1 MATALITGAGGFTG
15 YHLIRELAAHGY
27 EPVGMGRGPCPSAL
41 SGIRYEQIDLLD
53 ADRLGGLIRAI
64 RPSAVFHLAGMSH
77 VTQGTPEAVY
87 TANIVASRNLLAALA
102 DGDAAPDFVLLASTA
117 NLYGNKGGTLDEST
131 PPEPLNDYAVS
142 KLAMEYMAAIWKGR
156 LPLTVVRP
164 FNYTGAGQS
173 EAFLIPKLVRHFK
186 ERLPVIELG
195 NTHVV
200 RDFSDVRDVVS
211 LYVRLAEVRAPWGPY
226 NVCSGTGHALSGIL
240 HMLTELTGHELEVR
254 VNPAFVRRN
263 EVHTLIGSRARLES
277 RTGPFEPI
285 PLRETLRWMLEA

>member
-53 ADRLGGLIRAI
+53 ADRLGGLIRTI

-226 NVCSGTGHALSGIL
+226 NVCSGTGHALNGIL

>member
-15 YHLIRELAAHGY
+15 YYLIRELAAKGY
-27 EPVGMGRGPCPSAL
+27 EPVGMGRGPRPSAL
-41 SGIRYEQIDLLD
+41 PGIRYEQVDMLD
-53 ADRLGGLIRAI
+53 ADRLENVIRAL

-77 VTQGTPEAVY
+77 VTQGTPEAMYRINV
-87 TANIVASRNLLAALA
+87 VASRNLLAALA
-102 DGDAAPDFVLLASTA
+102 AGDAAPDFVLLASTA
-117 NLYGNKGGTLDEST
+117 NLYGNAAGTVDEET
-131 PPEPLNDYAVS
+131 PPAPLNDYAVS
-142 KLAMEYMAAIWKGR
+142 KLAMEYMASIWKGR

-211 LYVRLAEVRAPWGPY
+211 IYARLAEARAPWGPF
-226 NVCSGTGHALSGIL
+226 NVCSGEGRALADIL
-240 HMLTELTGHELEVR
+240 RTLADLTGHEPDIR

-277 RTGPFEPI
+277 RIGPFDVI
-285 PLRETLRWMLEA
+285 PFKETLRWMLEA

>member
-15 YHLIRELAAHGY
+15 YHLIRELADHGY

-53 ADRLGGLIRAI
+53 ADRLGGVIRTI

-211 LYVRLAEVRAPWGPY
+211 RSVGALQRLFRDGP
-226 NVCSGTGHALSGIL
+226 CPERHPAHAHGTH
-240 HMLTELTGHELEVR
+240 
-254 VNPAFVRRN
+254 
-263 EVHTLIGSRARLES
+263 
-277 RTGPFEPI
+277 GP
-285 PLRETLRWMLEA
+285 